1 MQFIP
6 VMIRLVI
13 NVVLLFC
20 IFQDSLTN

>member
-20 IFQDSLTN
+20 IFQDSLN